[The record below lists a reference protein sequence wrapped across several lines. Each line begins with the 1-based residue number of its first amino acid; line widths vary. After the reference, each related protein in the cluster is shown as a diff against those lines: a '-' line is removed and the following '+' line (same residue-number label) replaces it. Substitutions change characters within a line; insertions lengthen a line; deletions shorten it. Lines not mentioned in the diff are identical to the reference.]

1 MKNGWFY
8 NKNKEIPSEA
18 ATNNKINFLLKQGD
32 PGSEPWDLGYGFALR
47 VNRNLL
53 IK

>member
-18 ATNNKINFLLKQGD
+18 AANNKINFLLKKVD
-32 PGSEPWDLGYGFALR
+32 PGSEPWGLWAMDSTSGKSQPAY
-47 VNRNLL
+47 
-53 IK
+53 